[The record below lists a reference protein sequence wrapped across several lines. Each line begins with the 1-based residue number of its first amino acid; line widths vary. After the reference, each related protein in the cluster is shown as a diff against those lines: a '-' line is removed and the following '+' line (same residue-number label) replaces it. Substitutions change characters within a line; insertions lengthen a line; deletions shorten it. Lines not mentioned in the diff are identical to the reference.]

1 MVDDDDDGQR
11 KVRSGFD
18 WVSANVL
25 NLISKMG
32 FSTRFSTACVL
43 FFILFFF
50 LFPSSFVH
58 LRISLALRLSVCL
71 PVYISFFSLTLSL
84 YLSRMVFA
92 LPESL
97 ITILL
102 PFWRS
107 LFSSFFLF
115 LLWWKELIFIYLLNV
130 THTQCSNF
138 YSEQILG
145 QTFNCIASQEILW
158 G

>member
-1 MVDDDDDGQR
+1 MTMTMV
-11 KVRSGFD
+11 KEKCVR
-18 WVSANVL
+18 VL
-25 NLISKMG
+25 IEFQQMFSISFRRWAFRPDFPLRVCY
-32 FSTRFSTACVL
+32 FSFY
-43 FFILFFF
+43 
-50 LFPSSFVH
+50 SSFYFRH
-58 LRISLALRLSVCL
+58 RLSILEFLSLFVCLSVCL
-71 PVYISFFSLTLSL
+71 STSHFSLTLSL

-107 LFSSFFLF
+107 LFSSFSLF

-138 YSEQILG
+138 YSQQISG
-145 QTFNCIASQEILW
+145 RTFNCIASHEILW